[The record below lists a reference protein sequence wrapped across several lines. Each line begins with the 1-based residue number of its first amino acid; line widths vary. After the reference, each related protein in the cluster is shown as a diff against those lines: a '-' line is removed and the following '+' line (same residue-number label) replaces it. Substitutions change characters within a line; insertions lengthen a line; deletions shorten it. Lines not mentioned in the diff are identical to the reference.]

1 MRRADWGFIDDGP
14 TGRPVGQWIR
24 AKHVIPVHYDTF
36 PGIKQDAGAFCDE
49 LAKTGIQGHPLKA
62 GETLEI

>member
-1 MRRADWGFIDDGP
+1 
-14 TGRPVGQWIR
+14 QWIR

-36 PGIKQDAGAFCDE
+36 PGIKQDAGAFCGE